1 MKRKKVKLE
10 YRTVFLSYTHLGMR
24 ETGIQKLNH
33 FLSHISC
40 KTLVLNGDFIDGWA
54 LEGSGEWKKAHTR
67 CVRLILKMV
76 EKEKTKVIY
85 LRGNHDDFLSRILP
99 ITFDRIKVCEKYI
112 HKGKERKYLVLHG
125 DCFDSFSTK
134 RKWIARIGSIGYN
147 NLMRF
152 NRIYNKYRK
161 FRGKK
166 PFSLSAW
173 AKAKVKSAVNH
184 VHRYEDSLAN
194 MARKHKCKGM
204 ICGHIHVAADRIIEG
219 IHYLNSGDWVESNT
233 AIVEEKNGHL
243 GILSYEQFC
252 RNMKLLNESN
262 YRSRANFSSL
272 KNNHPSR
279 IRKPTSLEVLSAN

>member
-10 YRTVFLSYTHLGMR
+10 YRTVFLSDTHLGMR

-54 LEGSGEWKKAHTR
+54 LEGSGEWKKADTR

-194 MARKHKCKGM
+194 MARKHKCEGM

-233 AIVEEKNGHL
+233 AIVEDLRGQMQVLDYKIFLRN
-243 GILSYEQFC
+243 LSLIKEQATFVTS
-252 RNMKLLNESN
+252 RSN
-262 YRSRANFSSL
+262 
-272 KNNHPSR
+272 K
-279 IRKPTSLEVLSAN
+279 RKKFNIARTSTSLF

>member
-1 MKRKKVKLE
+1 MKRTKVKHE
-10 YRTVFLSYTHLGMR
+10 YRTVFLSDTHLGMR

-99 ITFDRIKVCEKYI
+99 ITFDRIKICEKYI

-134 RKWIARIGSIGYN
+134 RKWIARIGSIGYD

-194 MARKHKCKGM
+194 MARKHECEGM
-204 ICGHIHVAADRIIEG
+204 ICGHIHVAADRIIED

-233 AIVEEKNGHL
+233 AIVEDLRGQMQILDYKIFLRNLSLIKEQTTFVTSRSIKRKNFNIAGT
-243 GILSYEQFC
+243 S
-252 RNMKLLNESN
+252 
-262 YRSRANFSSL
+262 
-272 KNNHPSR
+272 
-279 IRKPTSLEVLSAN
+279 TSLS

>member
-10 YRTVFLSYTHLGMR
+10 YRTVFLSDTHLGMR

-99 ITFDRIKVCEKYI
+99 ITFDRIKICEKYI

-134 RKWIARIGSIGYN
+134 RKWIARIGSIGYD

-184 VHRYEDSLAN
+184 VHRYEDSLAK
-194 MARKHKCKGM
+194 MARKHKCEGM

-233 AIVEEKNGHL
+233 AIVEDLRGQMQ
-243 GILSYEQFC
+243 ILDYKIFLRNLSLIKEQ
-252 RNMKLLNESN
+252 
-262 YRSRANFSSL
+262 
-272 KNNHPSR
+272 
-279 IRKPTSLEVLSAN
+279 V